1 MVQREMLQQALCDAA
16 ELHMDVVGAQLA
28 ADGGTIGIGGA
39 MQILIAITRR
49 RGFMAAIQK
58 W

>member
-1 MVQREMLQQALCDAA
+1 MGDAA

-28 ADGGTIGIGGA
+28 AGGGTIGIGGA